1 MARRGDRRSVGGL
14 ASVSMGPAH
23 VVYFAVLMF
32 SQIGPNTHAAWANGK
47 RLKFGEVAEDTT
59 LGTFAISKGA
69 LQPAFTSKLV
79 NYSCSESYET
89 QNITI
94 YAKTS
99 NSSCRVRI
107 ASETRTSNLTHVVH
121 LKAGTN
127 MSVRTVVTCSEPKNA
142 TVYTVNISIP
152 PVPPPPPPLPL
163 DPRKDASLK
172 QLSVSTG
179 ELNPP
184 FEPGVILYS
193 IEEVCS

>member
-1 MARRGDRRSVGGL
+1 
-14 ASVSMGPAH
+14 
-23 VVYFAVLMF
+23 MF

-47 RLKFGEVAEDTT
+47 WLKFGKVAEDTT

-89 QNITI
+89 HNITI
-94 YAKTS
+94 YAKAS
-99 NSSCRVRI
+99 NNSCRVRI
-107 ASETRTSNLTHVVH
+107 AVYVADRCIAVYARASNLTHVVH
-121 LKAGTN
+121 LEAGTN

-152 PVPPPPPPLPL
+152 PVPPPPPPPP

-179 ELNPP
+179 QLNPP

-193 IEEVCS
+193 IEEVRS